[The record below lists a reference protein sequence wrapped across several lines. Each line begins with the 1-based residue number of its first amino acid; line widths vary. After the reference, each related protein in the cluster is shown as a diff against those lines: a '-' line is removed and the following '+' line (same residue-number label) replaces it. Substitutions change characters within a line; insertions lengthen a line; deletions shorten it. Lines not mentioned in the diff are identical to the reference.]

1 MINEVVNQLKI
12 IMLGDSITQ
21 GWDGSKTVAKP
32 LSALIQDATN
42 VPVTNLAQGGSEVSG
57 NRNNDAATILAKNKF
72 TDYDCAIIMYG
83 TNDLNLS
90 TNSLYQVIKALQ
102 ALITRLRTDNSAMI
116 IIGVVPMQ
124 SFLVG
129 NSMDDLGKGGYSQNQ
144 LCDAELKI
152 YQSNNCYTLDWR
164 DNPIVTPGNR
174 ATTLGDKE
182 LHPTQETYELMAQRV
197 EKVLLSIIKIKPGVQ
212 LVKWLGGVSEFMSN
226 LTTNFDQINTTI
238 NQTVELINQQE
249 LTIDRVS
256 IVDIP
261 QIKSDYLNRAT
272 YLAVQKS
279 FVAVTV
285 NINQVLQLFNRLM
298 YYDNTDAPA
307 SLISVTMPTVLA
319 LNTDDYNA
327 CWAVFQQAL
336 DSINEIITVNE
347 LIVK

>member
-1 MINEVVNQLKI
+1 MVNQLKI

-57 NRNNDAATILAKNKF
+57 NRNNDAATILAKNNF

-90 TNSLYQVIKALQ
+90 TNSLDQVTKALQ

-116 IIGVVPMQ
+116 IIGVVPIQ

-129 NSMDDLGKGGYSQNQ
+129 NSMDDVGKGGYSQNQ
-144 LCDAELKI
+144 LCDAEFKV
-152 YQSNNCYTLDWR
+152 YQSNDCYTLDWR
-164 DNPIVTPGNR
+164 DNPIVTPDNR
-174 ATTLGDKE
+174 TTTLGDKE
-182 LHPTQETYELMAQRV
+182 LHPTQATYELMAQRI

-212 LVKWLGGVSEFMSN
+212 LVKWLGGISEFMSN
-226 LTTNFDQINTTI
+226 LTTNFDQINTVIDQTI
-238 NQTVELINQQE
+238 ALINQQG
-249 LTIDRVS
+249 LTVDPVS
-256 IVDIP
+256 IAAIP
-261 QIKSDYLNRAT
+261 QIKQDYLNRSV
-272 YLAVQKS
+272 YLAVQKN
-279 FVAVTV
+279 FAMATA
-285 NINQVLQLFNRLM
+285 NINQVLKLFNRLM

-307 SLISVTMPTVLA
+307 TLLNVIAPTSLA
-319 LNTDDYNA
+319 LFADDYNA
-327 CWAVFQQAL
+327 CWTAFQQAL

-347 LIVK
+347 LTVK